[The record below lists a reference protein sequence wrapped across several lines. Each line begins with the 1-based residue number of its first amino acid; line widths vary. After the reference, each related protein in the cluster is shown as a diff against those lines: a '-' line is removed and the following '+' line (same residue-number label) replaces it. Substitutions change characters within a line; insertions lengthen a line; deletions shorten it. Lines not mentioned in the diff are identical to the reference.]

1 MTVAALPFRFD
12 AEKHEYTLLDGG
24 AVLPHITGLLEAS
37 GWIDPTHYTEESR
50 IRGTAV
56 HALCAHYDLGAL
68 PVDGCRSVYKPY
80 LLAHAAAM
88 GMLRP
93 EILAI
98 ESPAVHPI
106 YRFGGRSDRVLKLS
120 GLRGVWEIKSGAHEA
135 PHAIQTA
142 LQAMLDS
149 VECGIPAEHLGRW
162 CCYVKAS
169 GKFSIE
175 VHDSKSDFDVAREI
189 LRDYAGR

>member
-1 MTVAALPFRFD
+1 MAVTTLPFRFD
-12 AEKHEYTLLDGG
+12 AELHRYTLLDGG
-24 AVLPHITGLLEAS
+24 AEVPHITGLLVSA
-37 GWIDPTHYTEESR
+37 GIVDPQFYTEESR

-56 HALCAHYDLGAL
+56 HDLTRDYDLGAL
-68 PVDGCRSVYKPY
+68 PVDGCKSVYKPY

-88 GMLRP
+88 GMLKP

-98 ESPAVHPI
+98 ESPAVHPV

-120 GLRGVWEIKSGAHEA
+120 GLRGVWEIKSGAREA
-135 PHAIQTA
+135 SHAIQTA

-162 CCYVKAS
+162 CCYVKAN
-169 GKFSIE
+169 GKFSVE

-189 LRDYAGR
+189 LRDYAWR